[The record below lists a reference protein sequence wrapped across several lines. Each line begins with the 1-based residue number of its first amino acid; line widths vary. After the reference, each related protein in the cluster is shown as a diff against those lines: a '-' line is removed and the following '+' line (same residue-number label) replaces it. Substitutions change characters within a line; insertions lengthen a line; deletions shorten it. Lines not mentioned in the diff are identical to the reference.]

1 MSYTTEGAMLFIV
14 SFGIVCSAIFIC
26 IFFILWF
33 TCCSDTLPYNR
44 EVYHHN
50 WQRAA
55 SASNAGLQEN
65 MTSARFDRGLDLVE
79 LNTNVRQSL
88 QSLSREETIM

>member
-1 MSYTTEGAMLFIV
+1 MSYFTEGGPLFSV
-14 SFGIVCSAIFIC
+14 VFGIVCGAILIC
-26 IFFILWF
+26 IFCTLWF

-44 EVYHHN
+44 EVYHNN

-55 SASNAGLQEN
+55 SASNEDLQEN
-65 MTSARFDRGLDLVE
+65 MPSARFNRRLDLVE